1 LPASRSEKKKGG
13 KMAKVKP
20 LGSRVL
26 VKALSAEEKTDSGIY
41 LPESAKE
48 KPEEGEVLEVGE
60 GKWIEGKLVPLSV
73 KKGDRVI
80 FSKYGPD
87 EIKVDGEE
95 LLIVKEE
102 DILAIIG

>member
-1 LPASRSEKKKGG
+1 
-13 KMAKVKP
+13 MVKVKP
-20 LGSRVL
+20 LGGRVL
-26 VKALSAEEKTDSGIY
+26 VKPLTVEEKTKSGIY

-73 KKGDRVI
+73 KKGDKII

-102 DILAIIG
+102 DILAIVE

>member
-1 LPASRSEKKKGG
+1 
-13 KMAKVKP
+13 MAKLKP
-20 LGSRVL
+20 VGPRVL
-26 VKALSAEEKTDSGIY
+26 VRPLASEEKTKSGIY
-41 LPESAKE
+41 LPETAKE

-73 KKGDRVI
+73 KKGDRII

-102 DILAIIG
+102 DILAIVE

>member
-1 LPASRSEKKKGG
+1 
-13 KMAKVKP
+13 MKVKP

>member
-1 LPASRSEKKKGG
+1 
-13 KMAKVKP
+13 MAKVKP

-102 DILAIIG
+102 DILAIIE

>member
-1 LPASRSEKKKGG
+1 
-13 KMAKVKP
+13 MTNVKP

-26 VKALSAEEKTDSGIY
+26 IKALSSEEKTKSGIY

-73 KKGDRVI
+73 KKGDRII

-87 EIKVDGEE
+87 EIKVDGKE

-102 DILAIIG
+102 DILAIIE

>member
-1 LPASRSEKKKGG
+1 MSKLKPLGAR
-13 KMAKVKP
+13 ALVKP
-20 LGSRVL
+20 L
-26 VKALSAEEKTDSGIY
+26 SAKEKTKSGIY

-73 KKGDRVI
+73 KKGDKII

-102 DILAIIG
+102 DILAIIS

>member
-1 LPASRSEKKKGG
+1 MVKI
-13 KMAKVKP
+13 KP
-20 LGSRVL
+20 LGPRVL
-26 VKALSAEEKTDSGIY
+26 VKPLSASEKTKSGIY

-60 GKWIEGKLVPLSV
+60 GKWLEGKLVPLSV
-73 KKGDRVI
+73 KKGDRII

-87 EIKVDGEE
+87 EIKVDDEE

-102 DILAIIG
+102 DILAIVEK

>member
-1 LPASRSEKKKGG
+1 
-13 KMAKVKP
+13 MKVKP

-102 DILAIIG
+102 DILAIIE